1 MEPQIFDKFFEIR
14 GAFSLFAFFFD
25 TKGYPG
31 AIVHPEIEKRALDGM
46 ADLAEQDRIV
56 LGQGCLE
63 LLHMCCQCC
72 QKTRQHHI
80 DLFSGQAEM
89 FGKMRLD
96 LLNTRLLHDTCIH
109 DLTVYPPVLLS
120 ATTLELYTYNNPNRS
135 FKSKTVPTHQKDS
148 STPPLPAIVARVA
161 AFIRRHHLV
170 NRNDKVVVAVSGGA
184 DSLALLHILRALDLP
199 LQLLAV
205 YIDHGLRPLETP
217 EEQTTV
223 AGCCQALAVPYLTRS
238 VDVRGLAARDGRGL
252 EEAARNLRY
261 QALEEVRREHG
272 AQVIAVGHTADDQ
285 TEEFFIRL
293 IRGSGRKGLS
303 GMMLRRDRIIRPL
316 LREPKAALVDYLQA
330 ANIRWCRD
338 SSNFNLHFLRNRVRL
353 QLLPLLQ
360 SDFNPAIRRTVL
372 QTMDVLGEEEDFLEA
387 QTAEAF
393 ARCVTAGVE
402 IVEGEERPRL
412 VVDDEHF
419 HACHP
424 AIRRRVLEGCFWRMA
439 IPPTYRQIQTLLGF
453 FGRED
458 KSGEIHLE
466 DGVRA
471 ERRGVHLVLCRPLAG
486 GQKRGGKKPPLPIN
500 LTIAGP
506 GCYFIPEAGRELV
519 LEERPGT
526 EGRGGGDGRLYLDRA
541 RITFPLLLR
550 PARPGELFHPCNGPG
565 RRKVSRYLN
574 DRKIPA
580 KERMNWPVLVSENG
594 VIALPG
600 LQIDQAYRVTETTTT
615 LLVIA
620 WSTVKAG

>member
-1 MEPQIFDKFFEIR
+1 M
-14 GAFSLFAFFFD
+14 
-25 TKGYPG
+25 
-31 AIVHPEIEKRALDGM
+31 
-46 ADLAEQDRIV
+46 
-56 LGQGCLE
+56 
-63 LLHMCCQCC
+63 
-72 QKTRQHHI
+72 
-80 DLFSGQAEM
+80 
-89 FGKMRLD
+89 
-96 LLNTRLLHDTCIH
+96 
-109 DLTVYPPVLLS
+109 
-120 ATTLELYTYNNPNRS
+120 PN
-135 FKSKTVPTHQKDS
+135 HQKNS
-148 STPPLPAIVARVA
+148 SPPPLPAIVARVA
-161 AFIRRHHLV
+161 ALIRRHHLV
-170 NRNDKVVVAVSGGA
+170 NHNDKVVVAVSGGA

-217 EEQTTV
+217 EEQTTI
-223 AGCCQALAVPYLTRS
+223 AGCCQALAVPYLART
-238 VDVRGLAARDGRGL
+238 VDVRSLAARDGRGL

-285 TEEFFIRL
+285 TEQFFIRL

-303 GMMLRRDRIIRPL
+303 GMMVRRDRIIRPL
-316 LREPKAALVDYLQA
+316 LREQKAALVDYLQA
-330 ANIRWCRD
+330 AHICWCRD
-338 SSNFNLHFLRNRVRL
+338 SSNGDLHFLRNRVRL

-360 SDFNPAIRRTVL
+360 SEFNPAIRRSVL
-372 QTMDVLGEEEDFLEA
+372 QTMNVLGEEEGFLEV

-393 ARCVTAGVE
+393 ARCVTAGVQ

-412 VVDDEHF
+412 VVDDQQF

-424 AIRRRVLEGCFWRMA
+424 AIRRRLLERCFWRMA
-439 IPPTYRQIQTLLGF
+439 IPPTYRQIHTLLVF
-453 FGRED
+453 FERKD

-471 ERRGVHLVLCRPLAG
+471 VRRGLYLILCRPLER
-486 GQKRGGKKPPLPIN
+486 GQKRGGGKPPLPIN

-541 RITFPLLLR
+541 KITFPILLR
-550 PARPGELFHPCNGPG
+550 PARPGELFHPCSGPG

-574 DRKIPA
+574 DRKIA
-580 KERMNWPVLVSENG
+580 ANERMNWPVLVAEDG
-594 VIALPG
+594 VVALPG
-600 LQIDQAYRVTETTTT
+600 LQIDQAYRVTEETTT

-620 WSTVKAG
+620 WRSVQAG

>member
-1 MEPQIFDKFFEIR
+1 M
-14 GAFSLFAFFFD
+14 SLYIYH
-25 TKGYPG
+25 KG
-31 AIVHPEIEKRALDGM
+31 M
-46 ADLAEQDRIV
+46 
-56 LGQGCLE
+56 
-63 LLHMCCQCC
+63 
-72 QKTRQHHI
+72 
-80 DLFSGQAEM
+80 
-89 FGKMRLD
+89 
-96 LLNTRLLHDTCIH
+96 N
-109 DLTVYPPVLLS
+109 
-120 ATTLELYTYNNPNRS
+120 NNPNRS

-148 STPPLPAIVARVA
+148 STPPLPAVVARVA
-161 AFIRRHHLV
+161 ALIRRHQLV
-170 NRNDKVVVAVSGGA
+170 TPDDKIVVAVSGGA

-205 YIDHGLRPLETP
+205 YIDHGLRPSETP
-217 EEQTTV
+217 GERATI
-223 AGCCQALAVPYLTRS
+223 AGCCQALAVPYLVRT
-238 VDVRGLAARDGRGL
+238 VDVRGLAARDGRSL

-303 GMMLRRDRIIRPL
+303 GMLVRRDRIIRPL
-316 LREPKAALVDYLQA
+316 LREHKAALIDFLQA
-330 ANIRWCRD
+330 AHIRWCRD
-338 SSNFNLHFLRNRVRL
+338 SSNHDPHFLRNRVRL
-353 QLLPLLQ
+353 QLLPLLR

-372 QTMDVLGEEEDFLEA
+372 QTMDVLGEEEGFLEE

-393 ARCVTAGVE
+393 ARCVTAGVQT
-402 IVEGEERPRL
+402 VEGEERSRL
-412 VVDDEHF
+412 VVDDQKF

-424 AIRRRVLEGCFWRMA
+424 AIRRRLLERCFWRMA
-439 IPPTYRQIQTLLGF
+439 IPPTYRQIQSLLGF
-453 FGRED
+453 FEKRD

-471 ERRGVHLVLCRPLAG
+471 ERRGLHLVLCRPLEG
-486 GQKRGGKKPPLPIN
+486 GRRRGGGKPPPPIN
-500 LTIAGP
+500 LIIAGP
-506 GCYFIPEAGRELV
+506 GCYRIPEAGRDLI
-519 LEERPGT
+519 LEERPAA
-526 EGRGGGDGRLYLDRA
+526 EGRGGGDGRRLYLDRA

-550 PARPGELFHPCNGPG
+550 PARPGELFHPCSGPG

-580 KERMNWPVLVSENG
+580 NERMNWPVLVAEDG
-594 VIALPG
+594 VVALPG

-620 WSTVKAG
+620 WRSGKAG